1 MQLPN
6 FSKGT
11 LDRIDNDYFTLILYL
26 ADQEVFHETIHESEA
41 LKLAETHSNII
52 IL

>member
-1 MQLPN
+1 MQLPT

-11 LDRIDNDYFTLILYL
+11 LDRIDNDYFTLTLFL
-26 ADQEVFHETIHESEA
+26 GGEEVFSQTIHESIA
-41 LKLAETHSNII
+41 LKLEAQHSNII